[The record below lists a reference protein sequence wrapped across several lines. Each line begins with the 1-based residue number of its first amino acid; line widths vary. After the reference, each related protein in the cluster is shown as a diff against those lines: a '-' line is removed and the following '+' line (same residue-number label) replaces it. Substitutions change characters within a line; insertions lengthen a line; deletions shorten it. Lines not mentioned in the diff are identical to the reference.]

1 MASEESTETADALE
15 AVLTAFK
22 AGSIDGDEAARQIR
36 GHFFTDLGHTVLDT
50 DRAQRPGS
58 AEVIFGAGKPPH
70 RSPTLWRPWSSAAP
84 MYW

>member
-36 GHFFTDLGHTVLDT
+36 GHFFTDLGHDNQHFGT
-50 DRAQRPGS
+50 AQLVQPRDQPGWPS
-58 AEVIFGAGKPPH
+58 DADIVN
-70 RSPTLWRPWSSAAP
+70 TLHVVALELSG
-84 MYW
+84 

>member
-15 AVLTAFK
+15 AVLAAFK

-50 DRAQRPGS
+50 DRAQLQSGRRFSFGHRPAVDDVPHLAS
-58 AEVIFGAGKPPH
+58 FLIFV
-70 RSPTLWRPWSSAAP
+70 
-84 MYW
+84 